1 MDAASARTHSPRK
14 LIRPDLAATRSD
26 ISLSVRSISPIDTR
40 QSKATMWSR
49 PSWGVAVASSSS
61 RRCMWAVTAWRR
73 HILGSIT
80 IMPRSRSRGTASLMN
95 ERSSS
100 VVRYTSQSPALSALR
115 SAATRGESGSGRSGL
130 RWGVMS
136 WASRRRAVMRRLV
149 AWSKL
154 AGWMGMGASTPDRTW
169 TRTGHMGWGLLP
181 PAGSKSG
188 FGSGSSIMSTSWT
201 SMAAMESRHLLSAE
215 TKVAPPRR
223 RGLLSTRAAAKSCQ
237 GVGRG
242 L

>member
-1 MDAASARTHSPRK
+1 MAPPMRLTCQSCPVTAIGSVVSAVRLSSRSSLRLISPLLGLSSAAVSSSIVCSISAVSSPAVFAAASRCLACLSWFMIEPVDDLRSCSMYWEIERMDAASARTHSPRR

-26 ISLSVRSISPIDTR
+26 ISLSVRSISPMDTR

-49 PSWGVAVASSSS
+49 PSWGAAVASSSS

-100 VVRYTSQSPALSALR
+100 VVRYTSQSPALSTLR

-130 RWGVMS
+130 R
-136 WASRRRAVMRRLV
+136 
-149 AWSKL
+149 
-154 AGWMGMGASTPDRTW
+154 
-169 TRTGHMGWGLLP
+169 
-181 PAGSKSG
+181 
-188 FGSGSSIMSTSWT
+188 
-201 SMAAMESRHLLSAE
+201 
-215 TKVAPPRR
+215 
-223 RGLLSTRAAAKSCQ
+223 
-237 GVGRG
+237 
-242 L
+242 